1 MTDVLRYSD
10 IGQTKWTEPHDVRYL
25 ALTTLLPYLVWETDP
40 QDRVRFV
47 SSLSLEILQ
56 RHPSELIGELFNTLF
71 EDRSWTLNAHLR
83 RAGRVPTGEGALSPM
98 HQARTVRGT
107 PLYCRVEGRRC
118 FNPSTGQLIGKIGIA
133 EFQPQETMRR
143 AVAGALADALAKGL
157 LGVVLVDGQG
167 TIRFA
172 NPVFLRAVG
181 ADETPAVGRRL
192 SEYLQMPSPCT
203 PTESGKGVWHRM
215 QTAVKRDGI
224 AHPLVAVFSVLRGER
239 GCQLVILVDDQARH
253 LAASL
258 LNDAAG
264 AEVVLYEYAE
274 SLLAG
279 FDDLWK
285 EVIGL
290 LEGAAPAMDQTTTLH
305 GAADPGPETGAELPN
320 EVLTTLTGRQAQVL
334 QLLAC
339 GHTNKE
345 IGRELGISEAT
356 VKTHVRSL
364 MDALGA
370 GNRTSAAAIAS
381 RYFPPSS

>member
-1 MTDVLRYSD
+1 
-10 IGQTKWTEPHDVRYL
+10 
-25 ALTTLLPYLVWETDP
+25 
-40 QDRVRFV
+40 
-47 SSLSLEILQ
+47 
-56 RHPSELIGELFNTLF
+56 
-71 EDRSWTLNAHLR
+71 
-83 RAGRVPTGEGALSPM
+83 M

-133 EFQPQETMRR
+133 EFEPQETMRR
-143 AVAGALADALAKGL
+143 AVAGGLADALSKGL

-167 TIRFA
+167 TVRFA

-181 ADETPAVGRRL
+181 ADDAPPVGRRL

-215 QTAVKRDGI
+215 QTVVKRDGI
-224 AHPLVAVFSVLRGER
+224 PHPLVAVFSVLRGER
-239 GCQLVILVDDQARH
+239 GCQLVILVDEHARH

-258 LNDAAG
+258 LNDADG
-264 AEVVLYEYAE
+264 ADAVLFEYAE

-279 FDDLWK
+279 FDDLWT

-290 LEGAAPAMDQTTTLH
+290 LEGAPTATGQATASSAGGDPAH
-305 GAADPGPETGAELPN
+305 EADAEVPN
-320 EVLTTLTGRQAQVL
+320 DVLTTLTGRQAQVL

-370 GNRTSAAAIAS
+370 GNRTSAAALAS
-381 RYFPPSS
+381 RYFPPNS